1 MRVLSK
7 YCNLAARLRTCLHGM
22 PMQYI
27 IYMPETLNLTN
38 STSGAPLTLE
48 MIKGV
53 LVKEV
58 LARPTLCIG
67 DVAAMLGVGP
77 RTLSAVLKR
86 EGGGN
91 FCSFISDLR
100 LAEAERLL
108 RLHRYARFSAEQ
120 IGLMVGFASRQ
131 SFYPHFKEK
140 YGCTPIEYRSRNLND
155 NQRPEDADY

>member
-1 MRVLSK
+1 
-7 YCNLAARLRTCLHGM
+7 
-22 PMQYI
+22 
-27 IYMPETLNLTN
+27 MPETLNLTN
-38 STSGAPLTLE
+38 VTPGAPLTLE

-58 LARPTLCIG
+58 LARPTLCVG

-86 EGGGN
+86 EGCGN
-91 FCSFISDLR
+91 FCSFVSDLR
-100 LAEAERLL
+100 LAEAARLL

-120 IGLMVGFASRQ
+120 IGLMAGFASRQ

-140 YGCTPIEYRSRNLND
+140 YGCTPIEYRSRNLNE
-155 NQRPEDADY
+155 NKRPEDADF

>member
-1 MRVLSK
+1 ML
-7 YCNLAARLRTCLHGM
+7 
-22 PMQYI
+22 
-27 IYMPETLNLTN
+27 ETLNLTKTTPGV
-38 STSGAPLTLE
+38 SLTLE
-48 MIKGV
+48 KIKGV

-58 LARPTLCIG
+58 LSRPTLCIG
-67 DVAAMLGVGP
+67 DLAAMLGVGP

-91 FCSFISDLR
+91 FCTFISDLR

-140 YGCTPIEYRSRNLND
+140 YGCTPIEYRSRNLNE
-155 NQRPEDADY
+155 NKRPEDADF

>member
-1 MRVLSK
+1 
-7 YCNLAARLRTCLHGM
+7 
-22 PMQYI
+22 
-27 IYMPETLNLTN
+27 MPETLNLTN

-86 EGGGN
+86 EGCGN

-108 RLHRYARFSAEQ
+108 RLLRYARFSAEQ

-131 SFYPHFKEK
+131 SFYPHFKSK
-140 YGCTPIEYRSRNLND
+140 YGCTPIEYRSRNLNE
-155 NQRPEDADY
+155 NKRPEDVDY

>member
-1 MRVLSK
+1 
-7 YCNLAARLRTCLHGM
+7 
-22 PMQYI
+22 
-27 IYMPETLNLTN
+27 MPETLNLTN

-140 YGCTPIEYRSRNLND
+140 YGCTPIEYRSRNLNE
-155 NQRPEDADY
+155 NKRPEDADF

>member
-1 MRVLSK
+1 M
-7 YCNLAARLRTCLHGM
+7 T
-22 PMQYI
+22 
-27 IYMPETLNLTN
+27 ETLNLTN

-86 EGGGN
+86 EGCGN

-120 IGLMVGFASRQ
+120 IGLMAGFASRQ

-140 YGCTPIEYRSRNLND
+140 YGCTPIEYRSRNLNE
-155 NQRPEDADY
+155 NKRPEDVDY

>member
-1 MRVLSK
+1 
-7 YCNLAARLRTCLHGM
+7 
-22 PMQYI
+22 
-27 IYMPETLNLTN
+27 MPETIN
-38 STSGAPLTLE
+38 STNAMPGAFLTLE

-67 DVAAMLGVGP
+67 DVASLLGVGP

-86 EGGGN
+86 EGCGN
-91 FCSFISDLR
+91 FRSFVSDLR
-100 LAEAERLL
+100 LAEAARLL

-120 IGLMVGFASRQ
+120 IGLMAGFASRQ

-140 YGCTPIEYRSRNLND
+140 YGCTPIEYRSRNINE
-155 NQRPEDADY
+155 NKRPEDADY

>member
-1 MRVLSK
+1 
-7 YCNLAARLRTCLHGM
+7 
-22 PMQYI
+22 
-27 IYMPETLNLTN
+27 MPETIN
-38 STSGAPLTLE
+38 SSNTTPGAALTLE
-48 MIKGV
+48 KIKR
-53 LVKEV
+53 KMSREV
-58 LARPTLCIG
+58 LARPQLSIG

-108 RLHRYARFSAEQ
+108 RLRRYARFSAEQ

-131 SFYPHFKEK
+131 SFYPHFKSK
-140 YGCTPIEYRSRNLND
+140 YGCTPIEYRRRKLN
-155 NQRPEDADY
+155 NHKVQGDADF

>member
-1 MRVLSK
+1 
-7 YCNLAARLRTCLHGM
+7 
-22 PMQYI
+22 
-27 IYMPETLNLTN
+27 MPETLNLTN

-120 IGLMVGFASRQ
+120 IGLMAGFASRQ

-140 YGCTPIEYRSRNLND
+140 YGCTPIEYRSRNLNE
-155 NQRPEDADY
+155 NKRPEDVDY

>member
-1 MRVLSK
+1 
-7 YCNLAARLRTCLHGM
+7 M
-22 PMQYI
+22 PLQYI
-27 IYMPETLNLTN
+27 IYMPEILNLTN
-38 STSGAPLTLE
+38 STPGAPLTLE

-67 DVAAMLGVGP
+67 DVAAMLGVGR

-86 EGGGN
+86 EWNGN
-91 FCSFISDLR
+91 FCSFVSDLR

-108 RLHRYARFSAEQ
+108 RLRRYARFSAEQ

-131 SFYPHFKEK
+131 SFYPHFKSK
-140 YGCTPIEYRSRNLND
+140 YGCTPIEYRRRKLN
-155 NQRPEDADY
+155 NHKVQGDADF

>member
-1 MRVLSK
+1 
-7 YCNLAARLRTCLHGM
+7 M
-22 PMQYI
+22 PIQYI

-38 STSGAPLTLE
+38 STPGAPLTLE

-91 FCSFISDLR
+91 FCSFVSDLR

-108 RLHRYARFSAEQ
+108 RLCRYARFSAEQ

-131 SFYPHFKEK
+131 SFYPHFKSK
-140 YGCTPIEYRSRNLND
+140 YGCTPIEYRRRKLN
-155 NQRPEDADY
+155 NHKVQGDADF

>member
-1 MRVLSK
+1 
-7 YCNLAARLRTCLHGM
+7 M
-22 PMQYI
+22 PIQYI

-38 STSGAPLTLE
+38 STPGAPLTLE

-108 RLHRYARFSAEQ
+108 RLLRYARFSAEQ

-140 YGCTPIEYRSRNLND
+140 YGCTPIEYRRRKLN
-155 NQRPEDADY
+155 NHKVQGDADF

>member
-1 MRVLSK
+1 
-7 YCNLAARLRTCLHGM
+7 
-22 PMQYI
+22 
-27 IYMPETLNLTN
+27 MPETLNLTN

-86 EGGGN
+86 EGCGN

-120 IGLMVGFASRQ
+120 IGLMAGFASRQ

-140 YGCTPIEYRSRNLND
+140 YGCTPIEYRSRNLNE
-155 NQRPEDADY
+155 NKRPEDADF

>member
-1 MRVLSK
+1 
-7 YCNLAARLRTCLHGM
+7 
-22 PMQYI
+22 
-27 IYMPETLNLTN
+27 MPETLNFTN
-38 STSGAPLTLE
+38 STPGAPLTLE

-53 LVKEV
+53 LGKEV

-86 EGGGN
+86 EGNGN
-91 FCSFISDLR
+91 FRSFVSDLR

-140 YGCTPIEYRSRNLND
+140 YGCTPIEYRSRNLNE
-155 NQRPEDADY
+155 NKRPEDVDY

>member
-1 MRVLSK
+1 
-7 YCNLAARLRTCLHGM
+7 
-22 PMQYI
+22 
-27 IYMPETLNLTN
+27 MPETINA
-38 STSGAPLTLE
+38 SKARPGASLTLE
-48 MIKGV
+48 QIKGAMG
-53 LVKEV
+53 KEV
-58 LARPTLCIG
+58 LARPKLSIG

-100 LAEAERLL
+100 LAAAERLL
-108 RLHRYARFSAEQ
+108 RLHRSARFSAEQ

-140 YGCTPIEYRSRNLND
+140 YGCTPIEYRSRNLNE
-155 NQRPEDADY
+155 NKRPEDADY

>member
-1 MRVLSK
+1 
-7 YCNLAARLRTCLHGM
+7 M
-22 PMQYI
+22 PIQYI

-86 EGGGN
+86 RGAAISAL
-91 FCSFISDLR
+91 SFPTCAL
-100 LAEAERLL
+100 
-108 RLHRYARFSAEQ
+108 
-120 IGLMVGFASRQ
+120 
-131 SFYPHFKEK
+131 PK
-140 YGCTPIEYRSRNLND
+140 PND
-155 NQRPEDADY
+155 C